1 MRKQRCQ
8 SVALLKMAKSC
19 KPRECRTCP
28 YRTYEKSDIFRTT
41 PVCQYECEDRKIVV
55 DKRKDK

>member
-1 MRKQRCQ
+1 M
-8 SVALLKMAKSC
+8 VKSC